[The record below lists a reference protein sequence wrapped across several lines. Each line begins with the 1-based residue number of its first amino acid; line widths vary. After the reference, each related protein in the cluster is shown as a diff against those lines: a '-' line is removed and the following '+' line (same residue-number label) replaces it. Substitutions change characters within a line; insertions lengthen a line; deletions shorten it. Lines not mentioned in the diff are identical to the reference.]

1 MNITGRKSRQ
11 NKKRKFSSDASDVSS
26 DRETGKKAKRKRR
39 DDSSNSPGSPP
50 GVFKLTHHKL
60 RRKENKEKSYKCGQC
75 KYKARN
81 MEELKNHYSN
91 KHKKAMCSVCNR
103 TFDSDII
110 LARHTYTHYEKRY
123 FCKTCKEGFY
133 FASELKK
140 HKVSHAKTPSFQCM
154 VAGCAKWFK
163 RVAEVNV
170 HMEVH
175 KKKTWKCDRCK
186 DFSTTCEKYLKD
198 HYRTDHNPNGLPYG
212 CADCGK
218 GFKYRMQLKRHH
230 NDKNSCFKS

>member
-1 MNITGRKSRQ
+1 MEITERKSRR
-11 NKKRKFSSDASDVSS
+11 KKKTESNTEASND
-26 DRETGKKAKRKRR
+26 KAPGQKNNERKRR

-75 KYKARN
+75 NRKVKN
-81 MEELKNHYSN
+81 MEELKKHYSL

-110 LARHTYTHYEKRY
+110 LARHIYTHYEKRF

-140 HKVSHAKTPSFQCM
+140 HKVSHAKTPKFSMHGSRMWKVVQTSGGSQCAHGGTQKENLEM
-154 VAGCAKWFK
+154 
-163 RVAEVNV
+163 
-170 HMEVH
+170 
-175 KKKTWKCDRCK
+175 
-186 DFSTTCEKYLKD
+186 
-198 HYRTDHNPNGLPYG
+198 
-212 CADCGK
+212 
-218 GFKYRMQLKRHH
+218 
-230 NDKNSCFKS
+230 